1 LQFMPHGA
9 TSSRFMVM
17 APDFMVLAFIGLI
30 IAFHTLGLQA
40 AHTFRFYVNY
50 KITSTVPSS

>member
-40 AHTFRFYVNY
+40 AHTYNY
-50 KITSTVPSS
+50 